1 MGVAILFT
9 KLENWLYLKS
19 EQMEWTSFLHV
30 DTDSQKWNADQ
41 KIFRWAWWKAGVAS
55 LVKGL

>member
-9 KLENWLYLKS
+9 KLENWLYPKS

-30 DTDSQKWNADQ
+30 DTDSQKLNAHQ
-41 KIFRWAWWKAGVAS
+41 KIFR
-55 LVKGL
+55 